1 MQRLP
6 KNISAL
12 KLYEW
17 LNSDDDLKPILVDVR
32 EVKELEI
39 ASFPFSVVHLPLSQ
53 SADWAGNPSSFLPM
67 DKPLVI
73 ICHAGVRSWNFATWL
88 IDQSWGSEIW
98 NLEGGIDSWSRN
110 IDQNVPR
117 Y

>member
-1 MQRLP
+1 MQRIP
-6 KNISAL
+6 KNISAF

-17 LNSDDDLKPILVDVR
+17 LNSDDDFKPALIDVR
-32 EVKELEI
+32 EIKELEI
-39 ASFPFSVVHLPLSQ
+39 ASFSFSVIHLPLSQ
-53 SADWAGNPSSFLPM
+53 ASDWAENLSNFLPV

-88 IDQSWGSEIW
+88 IDQDWVSEIW

-110 IDQNVPR
+110 VDQTVPR